1 MDLFE
6 SVNKLLQDKHTLTE
20 AKTVLRVTFDNG
32 MKKDIE
38 FKGSFEAGKKAYLGK
53 NVKAMSKDKTPV
65 MLKAVKVESINE
77 SKENKEFG
85 ISDLALKELQRFG
98 SDLWVDM
105 FSGPEGKQFRKDVQ
119 NAMNELVSKKYVDRK
134 ETGSDTHEKKYIYKI
149 TKKGIKFLKDNEKN
163 LPKRLP
169 NLRESKNV
177 KFINEAEKLVSKKD
191 IEFKGSFEDGKKAYL
206 GKNVKAMSKDK
217 TPVMLKAVKVE
228 PINEGTAE
236 NEIDI
241 ANDFP
246 VILKTIEIML
256 KNPPTYFGTKS
267 PIEYTFP
274 KSERYNMKVVK
285 AFCKYFQDKG
295 YKVEVGTDKPLALY
309 FNRDVV
315 SKINKSLKESKD
327 ESKRISISYEVW
339 DEDSIEAGETD
350 DKGWKDEEGEE
361 FDSVEDAIKF
371 LKKKSAN
378 NPSNGAYHSGTYYKD
393 DGTEN
398 VKTGE
403 TKYLT
408 YHLNGNWTEDEKKA
422 IYKAITKKGV

>member
-38 FKGSFEAGKKAYLGK
+38 FKGTFEA
-53 NVKAMSKDKTPV
+53 
-65 MLKAVKVESINE
+65 
-77 SKENKEFG
+77 
-85 ISDLALKELQRFG
+85 
-98 SDLWVDM
+98 
-105 FSGPEGKQFRKDVQ
+105 
-119 NAMNELVSKKYVDRK
+119 
-134 ETGSDTHEKKYIYKI
+134 
-149 TKKGIKFLKDNEKN
+149 
-163 LPKRLP
+163 
-169 NLRESKNV
+169 
-177 KFINEAEKLVSKKD
+177 
-191 IEFKGSFEDGKKAYL
+191 GKKAYL

-228 PINEGTAE
+228 PINENIKNKLLESVKTFEVGIYPREDADDAEYAVYDKKSKTWSDFQGDISEKSKQTAKKIADKYNKSINEGTAE

-246 VILKTIEIML
+246 AILQNIENML

-309 FNRDVV
+309 FKDRKSVV
-315 SKINKSLKESKD
+315 
-327 ESKRISISYEVW
+327 
-339 DEDSIEAGETD
+339 
-350 DKGWKDEEGEE
+350 
-361 FDSVEDAIKF
+361 
-371 LKKKSAN
+371 
-378 NPSNGAYHSGTYYKD
+378 
-393 DGTEN
+393 
-398 VKTGE
+398 
-403 TKYLT
+403 
-408 YHLNGNWTEDEKKA
+408 
-422 IYKAITKKGV
+422 

>member
-1 MDLFE
+1 MNLFE
-6 SVNKLLQDKHTLTE
+6 SVNRLLQDKHTLME

-53 NVKAMSKDKTPV
+53 NVKA
-65 MLKAVKVESINE
+65 I
-77 SKENKEFG
+77 
-85 ISDLALKELQRFG
+85 
-98 SDLWVDM
+98 
-105 FSGPEGKQFRKDVQ
+105 
-119 NAMNELVSKKYVDRK
+119 
-134 ETGSDTHEKKYIYKI
+134 
-149 TKKGIKFLKDNEKN
+149 
-163 LPKRLP
+163 
-169 NLRESKNV
+169 
-177 KFINEAEKLVSKKD
+177 
-191 IEFKGSFEDGKKAYL
+191 
-206 GKNVKAMSKDK
+206 SKDK

-228 PINEGTAE
+228 PINESKRNLSESVKNFEVGIYPREYADDAEYAVYDKKSKTWSDFQGDVSEKSKQTAKK
-236 NEIDI
+236 I
-241 ANDFP
+241 ADKYNKGIKESKDLEP
-246 VILKTIEIML
+246 MKTF
-256 KNPPTYFGTKS
+256 KVTYHDGSSYKTS
-267 PIEYTFP
+267 ARA
-274 KSERYNMKVVK
+274 KSEEDFKKYLTQDGPWVVTDEDDETGK
-285 AFCKYFQDKG
+285 ETKKKIV
-295 YKVEVGTDKPLALY
+295 KVEM
-309 FNRDVV
+309 
-315 SKINKSLKESKD
+315 LKESKD

>member
-65 MLKAVKVESINE
+65 MLKAVKVEPINE

-177 KFINEAEKLVSKKD
+177 EFINEAEKLVSKKD
-191 IEFKGSFEDGKKAYL
+191 NFEIYFDANTQTYNVYKDGKFFIGNKY
-206 GKNVKAMSKDK
+206 KYSDVKSYVNESKDLEAMK
-217 TPVMLKAVKVE
+217 TFKVTFHDGSSYKTSARAKSAEDFKKYLTQDGPWIVTDEDEETGKETKKKIVKVE
-228 PINEGTAE
+228 MLDEGDKSNELKDGDLVFYNDGREWLKGKLISDEQISATGNKFWYVDSFA
-236 NEIDI
+236 NRRTRNDI
-241 ANDFP
+241 
-246 VILKTIEIML
+246 KTPEEMREFRNKKL
-256 KNPPTYFGTKS
+256 TG
-267 PIEYTFP
+267 
-274 KSERYNMKVVK
+274 VK
-285 AFCKYFQDKG
+285 Q
-295 YKVEVGTDKPLALY
+295 
-309 FNRDVV
+309 
-315 SKINKSLKESKD
+315 I
-327 ESKRISISYEVW
+327 
-339 DEDSIEAGETD
+339 
-350 DKGWKDEEGEE
+350 
-361 FDSVEDAIKF
+361 
-371 LKKKSAN
+371 
-378 NPSNGAYHSGTYYKD
+378 
-393 DGTEN
+393 
-398 VKTGE
+398 
-403 TKYLT
+403 
-408 YHLNGNWTEDEKKA
+408 
-422 IYKAITKKGV
+422 

>member
-1 MDLFE
+1 MNLFE
-6 SVNKLLQDKHTLTE
+6 SVNRLLQDKHTLTE

-53 NVKAMSKDKTPV
+53 NVKA
-65 MLKAVKVESINE
+65 I
-77 SKENKEFG
+77 
-85 ISDLALKELQRFG
+85 
-98 SDLWVDM
+98 
-105 FSGPEGKQFRKDVQ
+105 
-119 NAMNELVSKKYVDRK
+119 
-134 ETGSDTHEKKYIYKI
+134 
-149 TKKGIKFLKDNEKN
+149 
-163 LPKRLP
+163 
-169 NLRESKNV
+169 
-177 KFINEAEKLVSKKD
+177 
-191 IEFKGSFEDGKKAYL
+191 
-206 GKNVKAMSKDK
+206 SKDK

-228 PINEGTAE
+228 PINESKRNLSESVKNFEVGIYPREYADDAEYAVYDKKSKTWSDFQGDVSEKSKQTAKK
-236 NEIDI
+236 I
-241 ANDFP
+241 ADKYNKGIKESKDLEP
-246 VILKTIEIML
+246 MKTF
-256 KNPPTYFGTKS
+256 KVTYHDGSSYKTS
-267 PIEYTFP
+267 ARA
-274 KSERYNMKVVK
+274 KSEEDFKKYLTQDGPWVVTDEDDETGK
-285 AFCKYFQDKG
+285 ETKKKIV
-295 YKVEVGTDKPLALY
+295 KVEM
-309 FNRDVV
+309 
-315 SKINKSLKESKD
+315 LKESKD

-403 TKYLT
+403 TKYLA